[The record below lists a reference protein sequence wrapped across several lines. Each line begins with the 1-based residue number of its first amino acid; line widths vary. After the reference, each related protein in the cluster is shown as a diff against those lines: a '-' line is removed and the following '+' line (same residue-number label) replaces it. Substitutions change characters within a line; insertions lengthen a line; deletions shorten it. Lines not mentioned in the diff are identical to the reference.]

1 MPRATNWQEKNEPAK
16 VSEEKLWRAGAHLSL
31 RGPRIQ
37 RRTRGDE
44 ERLARM
50 GDMRTRE
57 ERRDGDADRQDGEG
71 GKRGQGRR
79 AQGRL

>member
-1 MPRATNWQEKNEPAK
+1 
-16 VSEEKLWRAGAHLSL
+16 
-31 RGPRIQ
+31 
-37 RRTRGDE
+37 
-44 ERLARM
+44 M